1 MMIELLNEVVNDVSP
16 FYLYISILLTILSTY
31 QFLTID
37 ARNII
42 ENNNILTREY
52 HNLRVRLL
60 PMQELFG
67 ECREVIEWLIKK
79 TNRIA
84 SPDDDTDNESFSFQA
99 NELSKRGGQQWIVNL
114 YSHSLRNIV

>member
-1 MMIELLNEVVNDVSP
+1 MIELLNEVVNDVSP
-16 FYLYISILLTILSTY
+16 FYLYISILLTIVSTY

>member
-16 FYLYISILLTILSTY
+16 FYLYISILLTIVSTY